1 MDPQLLY
8 EMIGYAAS
16 VLVALSL
23 MMRSILKLRILNL
36 IGAFFFTIYGLV
48 IQAYPV
54 AGVNFFIVLINIY
67 YLYQIF
73 SAREYFNLLPVHPSD
88 SYLSYFLDLHK
99 AEILKFE
106 PAFSFDLD
114 ARQWIFFSLRGAVPA
129 GLFVAEQTG
138 PGTLFVQ
145 LDFVIPGYRDLKLGK
160 FLYQAQKAGIFQ
172 ERGIHT
178 IYSRPGSP
186 EHSRYLR
193 RMGFVS
199 YTAPDGEQL
208 YRLQL
213 KGVKNQ
219 SETPQHGGS
228 A

>member
-36 IGAFFFTIYGLV
+36 IGALFFTIYGLV

-54 AGVNFFIVLINIY
+54 AGVNFFIVLINLY

-73 SAREYFNLLPVHPSD
+73 STREYFTLLPVDPAD
-88 SYLSYFLDLHK
+88 RYLRYFLELHK
-99 AEILKFE
+99 AEIEKFE
-106 PAFSFDLD
+106 PAFSADLHE
-114 ARQWIFFSLRGAVPA
+114 RQWIFFSLRDVVPA

-138 PGTLFVQ
+138 PDTLFVQ

-172 ERGIHT
+172 ERGIRT

-193 RMGFVS
+193 RMGFVPQD
-199 YTAPDGEQL
+199 APGQEQIYQLQLSGEQ
-208 YRLQL
+208 
-213 KGVKNQ
+213 VH
-219 SETPQHGGS
+219 SETPH
-228 A
+228 